1 MPTPVPRPKRVL
13 ARRASNYRNVM
24 RPTRWGNPF
33 PLSDHTRERSLEL
46 YAEWL
51 EARLRDDPS
60 FLEPLRGFDLG
71 CTCPAHER
79 CHVDLLLAR
88 LYPERSELQLNASR
102 SATRKR

>member
-1 MPTPVPRPKRVL
+1 MPTPVDEPKRVI

-33 PLSDHTRERSLEL
+33 SLSDHTRERSLEL
-46 YAEWL
+46 YAGWL
-51 EARLRDDPS
+51 DERLESDPR

-88 LYPERSELQLNASR
+88 LYPERGAFTPSR
-102 SATRKR
+102 SATPKR